1 MSSAELK
8 LNIFRLIDQ
17 IEDQD
22 KLSGAYRSLLAL
34 PGSKNPAHS
43 ELFHDLEESLAI
55 SEAQVKEGKTI
66 PHEEV
71 MRKYRDKYSK
81 Q

>member
-22 KLSGAYRSLLAL
+22 KLSGAYKNLLAFL
-34 PGSKNPAHS
+34 RSKNPAHS
-43 ELFHDLEESLAI
+43 DLFRDLEESLAI
-55 SEAQVKEGKTI
+55 SEKQIKEGKTI

-71 MRKYRDKYSK
+71 MKKYRAKYSK
-81 Q
+81 